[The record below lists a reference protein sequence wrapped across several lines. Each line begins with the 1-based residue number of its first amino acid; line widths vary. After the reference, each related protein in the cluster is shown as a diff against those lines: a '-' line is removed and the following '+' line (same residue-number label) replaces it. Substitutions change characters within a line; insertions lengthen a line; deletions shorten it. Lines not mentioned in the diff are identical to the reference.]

1 MSKLLSKNGGLRFV
15 LLGSYFLTAGIILYC
30 FIMGTA
36 LGYELRSVYAGM
48 LVCTLLLIG
57 FLISLGGVILGDNL
71 GLFAREAG
79 VE

>member
-1 MSKLLSKNGGLRFV
+1 LRFL
-15 LLGSYFLTAGIILYC
+15 LLGAYFLTAGIILYC

-48 LVCTLLLIG
+48 LVCTLLLTG
-57 FLISLGGVILGDNL
+57 FLISLGGVFVILGDNL
-71 GLFAREAG
+71 GLFAPEAS

>member
-1 MSKLLSKNGGLRFV
+1 MRFL
-15 LLGSYFLTAGIILYC
+15 LLGAYFLTAGIILYC

-48 LVCTLLLIG
+48 LACTLLLTG
-57 FLISLGGVILGDNL
+57 FLISLAGVFVILGDNL
-71 GLFAREAG
+71 GLFAPEAS